1 MYRVLVADDHGVVRR
16 GISQILEET
25 SDFRA
30 TGEATNAEELLGL
43 LAKEKWDALILDLNM
58 PGRGGLDALKDIRRR
73 WPRLPVLVLSMHDE
87 QQFAPRV
94 IKAGASGY
102 MNKESAPQELVNALR
117 KIVTGRKHISD
128 AVAEALATDLQQDQP
143 GSRHSLL
150 SDREFEVFRMI
161 ASGKTVSQI
170 ADQISLSVKTVST
183 YRQRLMEKMGMKTNA
198 ELTRYAIEKKLVE

>member
-30 TGEATNAEELLGL
+30 AAEATNAEELLEHLG
-43 LAKEKWDALILDLNM
+43 KGKWDALILDLNM
-58 PGRGGLDALKDIRRR
+58 PGRGGLDVLKDIHRR

-87 QQFAPRV
+87 RQFAPRV

-102 MNKESAPQELVNALR
+102 MNKESAPNELVKALR
-117 KIVTGRKHISD
+117 KIVTGGKYVSG
-128 AVAEALATDLQQDQP
+128 AVAETLASDLQQSQSSQP
-143 GSRHSLL
+143 HELL
-150 SDREFEVFRMI
+150 SDREFEVLRLI

-170 ADQISLSVKTVST
+170 AVQISLSVKTVST

-198 ELTRYAIEKKLVE
+198 QLTRYAFENKLVE

>member
-16 GISQILEET
+16 GIGQILEET

-30 TGEATNAEELLGL
+30 SGEATTAEELLNL
-43 LAKEKWDALILDLNM
+43 LATGTWDALILDLNM
-58 PGRGGLDALKDIRRR
+58 PGRGGLDALKDIHRR

-102 MNKESAPQELVNALR
+102 MNKESAPQNLVKALR
-117 KIVTGRKHISD
+117 KIVRGGKYISET
-128 AVAEALATDLQQDQP
+128 VAEALAIDLQQDRS
-143 GSRHSLL
+143 GSRHSQL
-150 SDREFEVFRMI
+150 SDREFEVLRLI

-170 ADQISLSVKTVST
+170 AVQISLSVKTVST
-183 YRQRLMEKMGMKTNA
+183 YRQRLLEKMGMKSNA

>member
-30 TGEATNAEELLGL
+30 SGEATNAEELLGL
-43 LAKEKWDALILDLNM
+43 LAKGKWDALILDLNM
-58 PGRGGLDALKDIRRR
+58 PGRGGLDVLKDIRRR
-73 WPRLPVLVLSMHDE
+73 WPRLPVLILSMHDE
-87 QQFAPRV
+87 QLFAPRV

-102 MNKESAPQELVNALR
+102 MNKESATHELVNALR
-117 KIVTGRKHISD
+117 KIMAGGKYISGS
-128 AVAEALATDLQQDQP
+128 VAEALATNLQQDRP
-143 GSRHSLL
+143 GSLHAQL
-150 SDREFEVFRMI
+150 SDREFEVLRLI

-183 YRQRLMEKMGMKTNA
+183 YRQRLLEKMGMKTNA
-198 ELTRYAIEKKLVE
+198 ELTRYAIEEKLVE